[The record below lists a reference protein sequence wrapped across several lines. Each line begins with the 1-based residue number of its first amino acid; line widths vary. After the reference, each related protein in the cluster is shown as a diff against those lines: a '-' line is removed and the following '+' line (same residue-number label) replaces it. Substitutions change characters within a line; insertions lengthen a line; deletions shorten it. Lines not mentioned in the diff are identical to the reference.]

1 MQTFTDKAVDEL
13 VAGLFVLEAELTAL
27 RDIKD
32 AAWAYVKELERQG
45 PIRSG
50 AGKALADAL
59 MRERQ
64 R

>member
-1 MQTFTDKAVDEL
+1 MYICTDKTVSEL
-13 VAGLFVLEAELTAL
+13 VAGLAVLEAELAAL

-59 MRERQ
+59 MRER
-64 R
+64 